1 MACWGKLEMLETFM
15 ACWGIFQPCLMTPL
29 VSGEAWFVPASIG
42 QLVMGALVPTHGK
55 PRIPDQKKQQQRA
68 WFWRYHFEIL
78 GACTLGLSPFN
89 WDRMRHNINGYN
101 IWDSILIN
109 N

>member
-1 MACWGKLEMLETFM
+1 
-15 ACWGIFQPCLMTPL
+15 MTPL

>member
-55 PRIPDQKKQQQRA
+55 PRIPDQKKSSKGHG
-68 WFWRYHFEIL
+68 FGGITFRYLEL
-78 GACTLGLSPFN
+78 VL
-89 WDRMRHNINGYN
+89 WGYLH
-101 IWDSILIN
+101 LIGIE
-109 N
+109 